1 MSHISHLLS
10 QSGNFAGL
18 PPPYSDYQSSRV
30 AVLPVPYD
38 GTTEWHSGTRNGP
51 RAIIEASYYL
61 EWYDI
66 ELGKE
71 LHSMGIHTLPGIEPV
86 MASPEAM
93 NERVYSAVKSLLDDD
108 KFIVMLGGEHSISY
122 GSIKA
127 YSQKYPDFSV
137 LQLDAHTDLRDQYLG
152 TRFGHGCVMRRAL
165 EICPVTQV
173 GIRSMSLEEQEFIES
188 NRLSPFIVEHDSVG
202 LSYSDIVDS
211 LSNNVYVTIDL
222 DVLDPSIMAAVGTP
236 EPGGMG
242 WSDVLSLLRAVAG
255 KRKIVG
261 FDLVELCPDQ
271 GPASCCFTAAKL
283 AYKLIGY
290 SFFAGERPVN
300 HQVITQDAKVPPL
313 IINTP
318 NQRD

>member
-1 MSHISHLLS
+1 MSDISHLLS
-10 QSGNFAGL
+10 QPGNFAGL
-18 PPPYSDYQSSRV
+18 PSQHSDYKSSRV
-30 AVLPVPYD
+30 TVLPVPYD

-71 LHSMGIHTLPGIEPV
+71 LHSMGIHTLPSIEPV
-86 MASPEAM
+86 MDSPEAM
-93 NERVYSAVKSLLDDD
+93 AERVYSAAKSLLDEN

-127 YSQKYPDFSV
+127 CTQKFADFSV

-152 TRFGHGCVMRRAL
+152 TKFGHGCVMRRAL
-165 EICPVTQV
+165 ELCPVTQV
-173 GIRSMSLEEQEFIES
+173 GIRSMSLEEQEFINS
-188 NRLSPFIVEHDSVG
+188 RHLSPFIVDDNSLN
-202 LSYSDIVDS
+202 LSHSDIIDS
-211 LSNNVYVTIDL
+211 LSKNVYITIDL

-236 EPGGMG
+236 EPGGLG
-242 WSDVLSLLRAVAG
+242 WNDVLSLLRAVAE

-271 GPASCCFTAAKL
+271 GPASCSFTAAKL
-283 AYKLIGY
+283 TYKLIGY
-290 SFFAGERPVN
+290 SFFVGM
-300 HQVITQDAKVPPL
+300 
-313 IINTP
+313 
-318 NQRD
+318 